1 MRGAVLLA
9 CVSIFIQPSLRPQDT
24 SIRSVRVSLKAK
36 PDAKVQVV
44 IENLRDSPLL
54 ESTIG
59 LFAPGEAS
67 PRVFHY
73 SNFQNDP
80 EGLRKEGVVAV
91 PIASRGRRVIAVDVP
106 DPQGQWTPALTLVT
120 FADGYYEGTLDMLT
134 EWRESRHKQADELA
148 YWIRVMDAAPRDSID
163 AVRRHF
169 ADMSAEREAQNPGE
183 QTELRSRVEGFRR
196 YDGTLRSMLAA
207 MSRERGNAAG
217 QWTALQPSLVGP
229 LSARPVR
236 SATLSPND
244 RTPINYVVAIENAG
258 GVPVEAWGWEYLD
271 PRTGRGTGGET
282 HDTCVVPPDVSRGSI
297 APGEV
302 RELFSGRTL
311 QDGPPSLAMT
321 FVLFEDLSFE
331 GSMSA
336 RDELFRRREGQGES
350 FAYVIEALRRADAE
364 PTQTVAILTAAY
376 TERARQPKEQ
386 TRYDTAVSQ
395 LEELIRQAKASPSSF
410 AASAASREDS
420 LEWQRQRLLRHLT
433 R

>member
-1 MRGAVLLA
+1 MRGAFVLA
-9 CVSIFIQPSLRPQDT
+9 CVSIFLQPSLRAQDT
-24 SIRSVRVSLKAK
+24 PVRNVRVSLKAK
-36 PDAKVQVV
+36 PDAKMQVV

-59 LFAPGEAS
+59 LFAPGAAS

-73 SNFQNDP
+73 SNFLNDP
-80 EGLRKEGVVAV
+80 EGLGKEGVVAV
-91 PIASRGRRVIAVDVP
+91 PIAPRGRRVIAFDSP
-106 DPQGQWTPALTLVT
+106 DPQGQWAPALTLVT

-134 EWRESRHKQADELA
+134 EWRELRQKQADELA
-148 YWIRVMDAAPRDSID
+148 YWSRVMDTAPRDSID

-183 QTELRSRVEGFRR
+183 LTDLRRRMEEFRR
-196 YDGTLRSMLAA
+196 YGGTLPSMFEAL
-207 MSRERGNAAG
+207 SRERGNAAR

-236 SATLSPND
+236 SVTLIQD
-244 RTPINYVVAIENAG
+244 YTTPINYVVAIENAG
-258 GVPVEAWGWEYLD
+258 GVPVEAWGWEFLD

-282 HDTCVVPPDVSRGSI
+282 HDTCGVPPDVGRGPI

-311 QDGPPSLAMT
+311 RDGPPPLAMT

-336 RDELFRRREGQGES
+336 RDELLRRREGQAEG
-350 FAYVIEALRRADAE
+350 FAYVIEALRRAGAE
-364 PTQTVAILTAAY
+364 PTQTVAILTAAH
-376 TERARQPKEQ
+376 TERARQP

-395 LEELIRQAKASPSSF
+395 LLELIRQARASPSSF
-410 AASAASREDS
+410 AASAASREDA
-420 LEWQRQRLLRHLT
+420 LEWQRQRMLRHLT